1 MNQIWG
7 AIISGLLVDAL
18 LRQAKYP
25 WSVSG
30 PFDYLSMNLL
40 SLNNLMQI
48 IKRPNLPTESI
59 EASLDG
65 MQQQLFD

>member
-18 LRQAKYP
+18 LRQAKYL

-40 SLNNLMQI
+40 SLNSLMQI